1 MKRVLITG
9 GGRRLGRSFAL
20 SFAKNGWEVI
30 IHYNK
35 SEQSAIQT
43 KNEIGKMGGQSFCF
57 QSDLNDLENIEK
69 DFGHAFEKFGI
80 PDVLVN
86 NAGVFPRSERISQT
100 SIETLQNAMNV
111 NTFSHFQTSKI
122 FASVAK
128 NDSRI
133 INIASLGGQEIWD
146 GRIAYNVSKSAC
158 ISMTKALAREMAP
171 NISVNSVSPGMII
184 FAGEEADDDSGV
196 PLNKIPM
203 KRYGNAN
210 DVWDIVWFFANCSSY
225 ITGQNINVDG
235 GRHLIV

>member
-9 GGRRLGRSFAL
+9 GGRRLGKSFAF

-35 SEQSAIQT
+35 SELGAIQT
-43 KNEIGKMGGQSFCF
+43 KNEIEKMGGRAFCF
-57 QSDLNDLENIEK
+57 KSDLSNLENIEK
-69 DFGHAFEKFGI
+69 DFGNAFVKFGI

-86 NAGVFPRSERISQT
+86 NAGVFPKSERISET
-100 SIETLQNAMNV
+100 SVETLQNAMNV
-111 NTFSHFQTSKI
+111 NTFSHFLISKT
-122 FASVAK
+122 FASVAPK
-128 NDSRI
+128 DSRI

-146 GRIAYNVSKSAC
+146 GRIAYNVSKAAC
-158 ISMTKALAREMAP
+158 ISMTKALARETAP

-196 PLNKIPM
+196 PLNRIPM

-235 GRHLIV
+235 GKHL